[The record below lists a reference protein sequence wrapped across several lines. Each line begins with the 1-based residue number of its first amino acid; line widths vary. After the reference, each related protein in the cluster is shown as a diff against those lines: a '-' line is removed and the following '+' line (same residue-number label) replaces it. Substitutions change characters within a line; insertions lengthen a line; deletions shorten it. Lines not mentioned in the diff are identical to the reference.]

1 MNVPGEPSTS
11 QSPGD
16 RSDRSLLIRV
26 KEGNSEAAT
35 ALYLRYAERL
45 GALARAKSSQTL
57 AKQVSAEEIVQ
68 SVFGSFFRGTQ
79 KGYYDLPAGDELWG
93 LFLVIALNKIRAK
106 GLYHQAAK
114 RDARRTVGS
123 DVLEGQADR
132 LGSDDQAAM
141 QTLELTID
149 ESLQQ
154 FPDGYREVVELRVQ
168 GYEVAEIAEQTKR
181 SKRTVER
188 ILQEVRKKLSTLMS
202 ES

>member
-1 MNVPGEPSTS
+1 MNVPSEPSDDAA
-11 QSPGD
+11 PGSS
-16 RSDRSLLIRV
+16 SDRSLLIRV
-26 KEGNSEAAT
+26 KEGNSDAAT

-57 AKQVSAEEIVQ
+57 ARQVSAEEIVQ

-79 KGYYDLPAGDELWG
+79 NGYYDLPAGDELWG

-123 DVLEGQADR
+123 DVLEGQTDQ
-132 LGSDDQAAM
+132 LGNDDEAALK
-141 QTLELTID
+141 TLEMTID
-149 ESLQQ
+149 ESLKT
-154 FPDGYREVVELRVQ
+154 FPAGYREVVDLRVQ
-168 GYEVAEIAEQTKR
+168 GYEVAEIAERTKR

-188 ILQEVRKKLSTLMS
+188 ILQEVRKTLSNLMS
-202 ES
+202 EQ